1 MRTIL
6 TLKDKLLEAWQ
17 QMDWEK
23 IAQLEQTNEFKVQY
37 KRFVPE
43 RQRPIQSEQVY
54 LHESGIE
61 TIEQELLGYRNP

>member
-23 IAQLEQTNEFKVQY
+23 VAQLEQTNQFKVEY
-37 KRFVPE
+37 PNFWPD
-43 RQRPIQSEQVY
+43 RQRPVQSEQVY
-54 LHESGIE
+54 LHEGGVTDI
-61 TIEQELLGYRNP
+61 YAP